1 MGHELDR
8 FETDLNELKSLV
20 ATLASR
26 VDALE
31 TGSPQHIAVQDAPSR
46 PVDPPKAAE
55 VAETPERITPATMIT
70 LVGRSCLVFCG
81 AFLLRAITDAGTIA
95 QGTGIILG
103 LAYAVFWL
111 IAAEW
116 AGRKHST
123 LSAEFHGLSSVLIAF
138 PLLVEATHTF
148 NVLSPNSAS
157 LVLTLVGAFGFA
169 VAWIH
174 RLPVLAWAT
183 SLASLSTALVLI
195 RLTYRHEP
203 FALVLLLLGL
213 ATVWLAYRRGWHGI
227 RWFTAFGADLVVLH
241 MSVLAASAS
250 GIRPPF
256 DELSIPAAGLIALA
270 LFIIYLG
277 SFAIRTLVRHRN
289 VTAFEVCQTLAVLVI
304 GFGGAA
310 RIARST
316 GTGFVI
322 LGLAAIVLSLISY
335 AVAFAS
341 VDRRLGRGIN
351 FFFFTSLAIILM
363 LYGSSVA
370 APETVCLPLWCVLA
384 LAAAGLGGRFDRV
397 TLRAHAAVYVVAASM
412 TAGIPGA
419 AKTAFTDSAVAGHS
433 LGALGL
439 MVLGFSLVC
448 YLILATTQIGTDT
461 NWQARLPR
469 FFVAVITAAGIGT
482 LIVNG
487 FALTGGGYASDPGW
501 MAAIRSLILAVAA
514 LGLAAAGR
522 RETFRE
528 LRWLV
533 YPLLAV
539 GGVKLVL
546 VDLPTGNPST
556 LFLAFAAYGTAL
568 IVAPRLMKRSV
579 PQGVPK
585 SEPSSGSSRSTANEG

>member
-1 MGHELDR
+1 MVKDLDR
-8 FETDLNELKSLV
+8 IHSDIEGLRALLT
-20 ATLASR
+20 TLASR
-26 VDALE
+26 VEALE
-31 TGSPQHIAVQDAPSR
+31 TNASQTLESHDISSTLEDLTQV
-46 PVDPPKAAE
+46 AE
-55 VAETPERITPATMIT
+55 VAEISERIAPTALIT
-70 LVGRSCLVFCG
+70 LMGRSCLVFCG
-81 AFLLRAITDAGTIA
+81 AFFLRAMTDAGAIPHS
-95 QGTGIILG
+95 TGVFLG
-103 LAYAVFWL
+103 LAYAVIWL
-111 IAAEW
+111 VAAER
-116 AGRKHST
+116 AGRKSLI
-123 LSAEFHGLSSVLIAF
+123 LSAEFHGLASVTIAF
-138 PLLVEATHTF
+138 PILIEATRTF
-148 NVLSPNSAS
+148 HVFSPNAAA
-157 LVLTLVGAFGFA
+157 LVLVLVGAFGLI
-169 VAWIH
+169 VAWVH

-183 SLASLSTALVLI
+183 SLAALSTALVLI

-203 FALVLLLLGL
+203 FAIVLLALGL
-213 ATVWLAYRRGWHGI
+213 ATLWLAYRRGWYGI

-241 MSVLAASAS
+241 MSILAASAS

-256 DELSIPAAGLIALA
+256 NELSIRAASLIALA
-270 LFIIYLG
+270 LFVIYMA
-277 SFAIRTLVRHRN
+277 SFTIRTLVRHRN
-289 VTAFEVCQTLAVLVI
+289 VTAFEVVQSTVVLLI

-316 GTGFVI
+316 GSGVVV

-335 AVAFAS
+335 AIAFAS
-341 VDRRLGRGIN
+341 VDRRLGRGAN

-363 LYGSSVA
+363 LYGSSFA
-370 APETVCLPLWCVLA
+370 APKSIFLPLWCVLS

-419 AKTAFTDSAVAGHS
+419 AKTAFTDSAVASHS
-433 LGALGL
+433 LAALGL

-469 FFVAVITAAGIGT
+469 FFVAVVAVAGIGT

-487 FALTGGGYASDPGW
+487 FEMTGGGYASDPGW
-501 MAAIRSLILAVAA
+501 MAAVRSLVLAGAA
-514 LGLAAAGR
+514 LGLAAASL

-528 LRWLV
+528 LRWLI
-533 YPLLAV
+533 YPLLAI
-539 GGVKLVL
+539 GGLKLVL

-568 IVAPRLMKRSV
+568 ILAPRLMKRSG

-585 SEPSSGSSRSTANEG
+585 GEPSSGSNRSTPNEG